1 MKKKLSIIILLVLF
15 ITLTILVSF
24 DYLETFDT
32 FIYNALI
39 SLKSD
44 SMTNIFKFITF
55 FGSTL
60 FIVLA
65 TVGLFLYFIIKKDKV
80 KALLIGSMVI
90 VSTIINNLIKIIVR
104 RERPAVLHL
113 VVEESFSFPSG
124 HMMASVTLYGLLFY
138 LVLKSNLKKG
148 LKIFLGTILIILP
161 ILIGLSRIYLGVHF
175 ASDILGALLMSSL
188 LILISTNIID
198 KYHLL

>member
-65 TVGLFLYFIIKKDKV
+65 VVSLFLFFIIKKDKV

-124 HMMASVTLYGLLFY
+124 HMMAAVTLYGLLFY
-138 LVLKSNLKKG
+138 LVLKSDLKKG

-161 ILIGLSRIYLGVHF
+161 LLIGLSRIYLGVHF
-175 ASDILGALLMSSL
+175 ASDILGALLMSSI